1 MIYRPE
7 WLVLEGLR
15 MAESNLFLDAVV
27 LLGGATIAAPLF
39 KKIGLGTVLGYLSV
53 GLILGPVLNYVHD
66 GEQVLHVAELGVV
79 LLLFLVGLELNPNR
93 LWTMRGEIF
102 GLGAAQ
108 VVVTGLLVAVIAWLA
123 YFSLAA
129 ALVVGFG
136 LALSSTAFAL
146 QLLEESRAEN
156 TPHGKRAF
164 SILLFQDL
172 AIAPL
177 LVAVPLLAAG
187 SMEITSQGMGS
198 LGIAVLCLIALLVI
212 GRYLLNPLFGIIAAT
227 GAREAMI
234 AAALFIVIG
243 AAVLMQYAGLSMAMG
258 AFIAGVLLAESRYR
272 HELEA
277 DIEPFRG
284 ILLGLF
290 FIAVGLA
297 VDLNVVLDNIG
308 LILLCVPVLM
318 ILKAAV
324 LYGLCRMAGSN
335 HNDSVRV
342 AALLPQSGE
351 FGFVLF
357 SAAVTA
363 GLLGQQE
370 SSFLIACVTLSMALT
385 PLTTRFGGLLERTDD
400 VETMDEDFDGAE
412 GSNVLMI
419 GFSRLGQI
427 SAQALL
433 AGGCDVTILD
443 NDPERIRQAE
453 RFGFRIYYGDGT
465 RKDVLRA
472 AGIDHAKIVAVCTR
486 GVDTTDKIVDLLV
499 SDFPSH
505 DIFVR
510 SYDRAHALELL
521 AHPRVWQIRET
532 FESALVMG
540 EALLVALGQ
549 DAEDAKLIV
558 DDVRERDRER
568 LKLQLREGL
577 MAGRET
583 LHTKPVPEPLLSPRH
598 EGQALDENTRSVLEE
613 GKAEKETLDN

>member
-1 MIYRPE
+1 
-7 WLVLEGLR
+7 
-15 MAESNLFLDAVV
+15 MAEGNLFLDAVV

-53 GLILGPVLNYVHD
+53 GLVLGPILNYVHD
-66 GEQVLHVAELGVV
+66 GEEVLHVAELGVV
-79 LLLFLVGLELNPNR
+79 LLLFLVGLELNPMR
-93 LWTMRGEIF
+93 LWSMRGEIF
-102 GLGAAQ
+102 GLGTAQ
-108 VVVTGLLVAVIAWLA
+108 VVLSGLGIALVAWLA
-123 YFSLAA
+123 YFSLAS

-146 QLLEESRAEN
+146 QLLEDQRAEN
-156 TPHGKRAF
+156 TRYGKRAF

-187 SMEITSQGMGS
+187 TMEMTSQSWAS
-198 LGIAVLCLIALLVI
+198 LGIAVGSLAALIVI

-297 VDLNVVLDNIG
+297 VDLSVVWDNIG
-308 LILLCVPVLM
+308 LILMCVPLAL
-318 ILKAAV
+318 IFKAAV
-324 LYGLCRMAGSN
+324 LYGLCRLFGSD
-335 HNDSVRV
+335 HNDSVRI
-342 AALLPQSGE
+342 AMLLPQSGE
-351 FGFVLF
+351 FAFVLF
-357 SAAVTA
+357 SAAVAA

-385 PLTTRFGGLLERTDD
+385 PLTTGFGKALERTDPT
-400 VETMDEDFDGAE
+400 ETMDEDFAGAE
-412 GSNVLMI
+412 GASVLMV
-419 GFSRLGQI
+419 GFSRMGQI
-427 SAQALL
+427 ASQALL

-472 AGIDHAKIVAVCTR
+472 AGIDHAQIVAISTR
-486 GVDTTDKIVDLLV
+486 DPQTTDKVVELISSEYPHLHLY
-499 SDFPSH
+499 
-505 DIFVR
+505 VR
-510 SYDRAHALELL
+510 AYDRSHALELL
-521 AHPRVWQIRET
+521 KLPKVWQIRET

-540 EALLVALGQ
+540 EALLLGLGQ
-549 DAEDAKLIV
+549 DAKDAKLIV
-558 DDVRERDRER
+558 EDVRNRDQER
-568 LKLQLREGL
+568 LNLQRREGL

-583 LHTKPVPEPLLSPRH
+583 LHTKPVPEPLLNPRR
-598 EGQALDENTRSVLEE
+598 EGQALDEKTRSVIEE
-613 GKAEKETLDN
+613 GETAKAD